1 MRRMLLGLIAFYQ
14 RAISPHLPA
23 SCRYVPT
30 CSEYA
35 RVAIQRWGA
44 LRGGWMGLKRI
55 LRCNPLHKG
64 GYDPVP
70 ELPDGAIR
78 RD

>member
-1 MRRMLLGLIAFYQ
+1 MKRLLLSLIAWYQ
-14 RAISPHLPA
+14 RALSPHLPDA
-23 SCRYVPT
+23 CRYIPS
-30 CSEYA
+30 CSEYT
-35 RVAIQRWGA
+35 RVAIQRYGA
-44 LRGGWMGLKRI
+44 ARGSWMGLKRI

>member
-1 MRRMLLGLIAFYQ
+1 MKKILLKLIDFYQ
-14 RAISPHLPA
+14 RQISPHTMA
-23 SCRYVPT
+23 ACRYSPT

-35 RVAIQRWGA
+35 RVAIERYGA
-44 LRGGWMGLKRI
+44 LHGGWMGTKRI
-55 LRCNPLHKG
+55 LRCNPLFKG

>member
-1 MRRMLLGLIAFYQ
+1 MKRMLLGLIAFYQ

-23 SCRYVPT
+23 SCRYVPS

>member
-1 MRRMLLGLIAFYQ
+1 MKRMLLGLIVFYQ

-23 SCRYVPT
+23 SCRYVPS

-44 LRGGWMGLKRI
+44 LRGGWMGFKRI
-55 LRCNPLHKG
+55 LRCNPLHQG

>member
-1 MRRMLLGLIAFYQ
+1 MKRLLLRLIAWYQ
-14 RAISPHLPA
+14 RALSPHLPDA
-23 SCRYVPT
+23 CRYIPS
-30 CSEYA
+30 CSEYT
-35 RVAIQRWGA
+35 RVAIQRYGA
-44 LRGGWMGLKRI
+44 GRGSWMGFRRI
-55 LRCNPLHKG
+55 MRCNRFHKG

>member
-1 MRRMLLGLIAFYQ
+1 MKRMLLGLIVFYQ

-23 SCRYVPT
+23 SCRYVPS